1 LFLWRN
7 DRDDRKQR
15 AAKGGESERSSRNS
29 SGTLAMLAAMRRAS
43 SRVFSLVADLEIE
56 HQRRTANDQQGPV
69 IELVA

>member
-1 LFLWRN
+1 
-7 DRDDRKQR
+7 
-15 AAKGGESERSSRNS
+15 
-29 SGTLAMLAAMRRAS
+29 MLAAMRRAS